1 MPDLPCPCWRQGTRR
16 IWGRGSA
23 PGPTRTVL
31 FLLSQPELQIAGAV
45 VQGRVLP
52 AAEAQQ
58 LWQAHAWQP
67 ASVGQP
73 WPVDPAGMQEQRF
86 PALETAAP
94 EW

>member
-1 MPDLPCPCWRQGTRR
+1 
-16 IWGRGSA
+16 
-23 PGPTRTVL
+23 L
-31 FLLSQPELQIAGAV
+31 FLLSQQLEISGAAV
-45 VQGRVLP
+45 EGQMLGQV
-52 AAEAQQ
+52 EALA